1 MTNPVRDIHNE
12 DPAVEAALRPLRF
25 DDYTGQ
31 DRVKER
37 LRVAVRAA
45 ALRGGSL
52 DHVLL
57 TGPPGLGKTT
67 LAAILAHELGVH
79 LHTTSG
85 PAIEKKGDLAGMLT
99 SLAEGDVLFIDEI
112 HRMSAVIEENLYPA
126 MEDFFIDIMVG
137 EGAHSRSFRLD
148 IPRFTLVGTT
158 TRVDLLTNPLR
169 DRFGIV
175 ERLDYY
181 DTDALSRILHRSAA
195 LLSIPLRPDAAL
207 EMAHR
212 SRGTPRIANRLLRRI
227 RDYMDVAGLHEI
239 DRALCVHALDQLD
252 IDRYGLDW
260 TDRAYLDALLCKF
273 GGGPVGLDTLAAA
286 LGESPQT
293 LEDVH
298 EPFFIQLGFLQR
310 TPRGRVATPH
320 AFEYLGLSPP
330 SRQLGLFGA
339 TAPADTAHTEDDA

>member
-1 MTNPVRDIHNE
+1 MTNPLRQSGAD
-12 DPAVEAALRPLRF
+12 DPAADAALRPLQF

-37 LRVAVRAA
+37 LRVSVRAA
-45 ALRGGSL
+45 ALRRGTL

-67 LAAILAHELGVH
+67 LAAILANELGVQ

-85 PAIEKKGDLAGMLT
+85 PAIEKKGDLAGLLT
-99 SLAEGDVLFIDEI
+99 GLAEGDVLFIDEI
-112 HRMSAVIEENLYPA
+112 HRMSAVVEENLYPA
-126 MEDFFIDIMVG
+126 MEDFFLDIIVG

-148 IPRFTLVGTT
+148 LPRFTLVGAT
-158 TRVDLLTNPLR
+158 TRVGLLTNPLR
-169 DRFGIV
+169 DRFGII

-181 DTDALSRILHRSAA
+181 DVDALSRILMRSAG
-195 LLSIPLRPDAAL
+195 LLSLRLRPDAAR
-207 EMAHR
+207 EMAAR
-212 SRGTPRIANRLLRRI
+212 SRGTPRIANRLLRRV
-227 RDYMDVAGLHEI
+227 RDYMEVAGHTEI
-239 DRALCVHALDQLD
+239 DLDLCRHALDQLD

-260 TDRAYLDALLCKF
+260 TDRAYLDALVVKF

-293 LEDVH
+293 IEDVH
-298 EPFFIQLGFLQR
+298 EPFFIQLGFVQR

-320 AFEYLGLSPP
+320 AFDYLGLPRALAQLPLFSPGDP
-330 SRQLGLFGA
+330 
-339 TAPADTAHTEDDA
+339 APPASDDE